1 MWSLV
6 GKGGGIWNFSRGRGI
21 CQVRFMG
28 GEVSGS
34 CTSTIRAPND
44 SSMEYMRKSMGALN
58 HALWI
63 YVH

>member
-1 MWSLV
+1 
-6 GKGGGIWNFSRGRGI
+6 
-21 CQVRFMG
+21 MG